1 MGFMLVL
8 LYFMVLSVVV
18 FNARGLLN
26 EMKFEKL
33 KELCKNED
41 IILLQETNWR
51 RGVMDVFKKRWDG
64 EIFFNNGE
72 GQMGR
77 GVAILIRKNKE
88 IEGELIYDDKKRE
101 MYRGEN

>member
-51 RGVMDVFKKRWDG
+51 RDVMDVFKKRWDG
-64 EIFFNNGE
+64 EIFFNN
-72 GQMGR
+72 
-77 GVAILIRKNKE
+77 
-88 IEGELIYDDKKRE
+88 
-101 MYRGEN
+101 